1 MIPRLVIATLALSA
15 VAAADERTRK
25 LAARLPEEAALF
37 AREAVKYASEEKLT
51 QRAVAESGELN
62 GVTMKVWKNK
72 LIVSRYA
79 FVSFRE
85 APEALREMRQ
95 IESIDG
101 KPAKGEKSLKA
112 VADAVTANDERGK
125 RKLLE
130 DFEKAGL
137 TGVATNLGQLLL
149 LFSGRKIQNYD
160 FSFQSQ
166 KFVGTDRVMVF
177 TYAQTEGGG
186 MTTFRGK
193 DTMRSKLSGELWVDG
208 DYRPLKVTLNSVV
221 EAPDK
226 KIIRQEMEV
235 RYAPTLYPCVLPT
248 VARHREFRDGIV
260 EVETLYEY
268 TPFHPW
274 EEANR

>member
-1 MIPRLVIATLALSA
+1 MIARYAVFLLAFASLVS
-15 VAAADERTRK
+15 ADERTRK

-37 AREAVKYASEEKLT
+37 AREATKFSSEEKLT
-51 QRAVAESGELN
+51 QRARQDAEVN
-62 GVTMKVWKNK
+62 ATAVWKNK
-72 LIVSRYA
+72 VIVSRYG

-85 APEALREMRQ
+85 APEALRELRQ
-95 IESIDG
+95 IELIDG
-101 KPAKGEKSLKA
+101 KRSKADKSLKT
-112 VADAVTANDERGK
+112 VATAITATDERQK

-137 TGVATNLGQLLL
+137 TSVATNLGQLLL
-149 LFSGRKIQNYD
+149 LFSGRKVQNYD

-166 KFVGTDRVMVF
+166 KFVGTDRIMVF

-186 MTTFRGK
+186 ITTYRGK
-193 DTMRSKLSGELWVDG
+193 DTMRSKLSGEIWVDG

-226 KIIRQEMEV
+226 KVIRQEMEV
-235 RYAPTLYPCVLPT
+235 RYSPTVYPCVLPT
-248 VARHREFRDGIV
+248 LARHREYRNGVI

-268 TPFHPW
+268 SPFHPW
-274 EEANR
+274 EEAGN